1 MYINDK
7 TNRLYTLMV
16 NTNNDLRSMREKGR
30 SVILLETSLNVFTI
44 YFNFLFLLNL

>member
-30 SVILLETSLNVFTI
+30 SVILLETSLNLGTV
-44 YFNFLFLLNL
+44 YLNFSLLLNL